1 MAVEHGTWLCRPV
14 LASVLAWALLAPGL
28 AAAQNVP
35 AAAPETRQM
44 IDALKPA
51 ANRGMRNLL
60 VRQAPDMAG
69 SAPAADHTVGV
80 VTPPALAPAPAP
92 AAPAPAPTPAPA
104 PAPAPTAATTTAP
117 TPATPASPAPTEV
130 TATGPAPSLSL
141 AIQFDLN
148 SARVRAESGAVLGNL
163 VAALLSPDLKANRFV
178 IEGHTDGRGA
188 PAANLRLSQQR
199 ADEVRLYL
207 VALGVHPARLK
218 AVGKGSTE
226 PANPLDPL
234 AADNRRVRVVTL
246 E

>member
-1 MAVEHGTWLCRPV
+1 MAVELNPELRAVALRCALVCALPV
-14 LASVLAWALLAPGL
+14 ALAGALAMALLAPQL
-28 AAAQNVP
+28 ASAQSTPP
-35 AAAPETRQM
+35 AVPETRQM

-51 ANRGMRNLL
+51 ANRGMRNLV
-60 VRQAPDMAG
+60 VRQAAPE
-69 SAPAADHTVGV
+69 PAAPVAASALME
-80 VTPPALAPAPAP
+80 PPALSPM
-92 AAPAPAPTPAPA
+92 
-104 PAPAPTAATTTAP
+104 APTAATSSTTSS
-117 TPATPASPAPTEV
+117 TSNPASPADAP
-130 TATGPAPSLSL
+130 PSLSL

-148 SARVRAESGAVLGNL
+148 SARVRPESGTVLGNL
-163 VAALLSPDLKANRFV
+163 VAALMSPDLKSNRFV
-178 IEGHTDGRGA
+178 IEGHTDARGV